1 MSSLTSYFE
10 TSFNNQQ
17 EQWEKSLLA
26 ELKLTEVGSKT
37 IKKLISGQN
46 WPTLSLKA
54 KNEIRLTTEEAWKKA
69 SITYVQLEPSE
80 IAFVIKEDLKSG
92 VRNFFFHQEA
102 LSSQKWQEIE
112 KTLCDFTRPEELE
125 VFILGV
131 GDYRSSK
138 IKVVSHFISGKDV
151 HDQGGHSIQ
160 ELATLSHNLVKKLE
174 TLNEIVYLGV
184 YVDSHFFHNIAKIRA
199 AKLLAKKILLEAQKD
214 VTIKVVALTS
224 YQGWTLYER
233 FSNILRNE
241 TAVASAY
248 IGGADHVQSAGY
260 NAIFELETDNH
271 PEKEHVERSRRLA
284 RNTTHILA
292 LESMLGVVEDA
303 AYGSF
308 HIENLTEAL
317 CEESWKLMQSLLT
330 GANLEREV
338 TKVREKRLEMVKT
351 RKVIMS
357 GMNDYPDVKE
367 HLNLQFKIST
377 VFRVARIFE
386 ELRLRMEKNPERPK
400 VYVALYGEYSAL
412 NARLNFVKNY
422 FELLGLEVHEPG
434 QTMMD
439 LNILKKDLATRRE
452 EIIVLCSLDEHYPT
466 LQEIASQVNTPYRFI
481 AGKYEMNSF
490 QNLFAGQNVYE
501 VLENL
506 VIAFEGRKS

>member
-10 TSFNNQQ
+10 TTFNNQQ

-26 ELKLTEVGSKT
+26 ELKLTEVGSKAV
-37 IKKLISGQN
+37 KKLISGQN
-46 WPTLSLKA
+46 WPTVSFKA
-54 KNEIRLTTEEAWKKA
+54 RTEVRLTTEEAWKKA
-69 SITYVQLEPSE
+69 SITYVHLDPSE
-80 IAFVIKEDLKSG
+80 IAHEIAEDLKSG
-92 VRNFFFHQEA
+92 VRNFFFHEEA
-102 LSSQKWQEIE
+102 LSSQKWLEIE
-112 KTLCDFTRPEELE
+112 KALCSFTSPEELE
-125 VFILGV
+125 VFNLGT

-138 IKVVSHFISGKDV
+138 IKVISHFISGKEV

-160 ELATLSHNLVKKLE
+160 ELATLARNLVHNLE
-174 TLNEIVYLGV
+174 APGEIIYLGV

-199 AKLLAKKILLEAQKD
+199 AKLLANKILLEAKK
-214 VTIKVVALTS
+214 VATIKVVALTS

-233 FSNILRNE
+233 YSNMLRNE
-241 TAVASAY
+241 TAVASSY

-260 NAIFELETDNH
+260 NAIFELETDNL
-271 PEKEHVERSRRLA
+271 PDKEHVERSRRMA

-308 HIENLTEAL
+308 HLENLTEAL
-317 CEESWKLMQSLLT
+317 CEESWKLMQSLLN
-330 GANLEREV
+330 GANLQEEIAQ
-338 TKVREKRLEMVKT
+338 VREKRLEMVKT
-351 RKVIMS
+351 RKIIMS

-367 HLNLQFKIST
+367 HLKLHFKKPT

-386 ELRLRMEKNPERPK
+386 ELRLRMENIPNRPT

-434 QTMMD
+434 HTEMD
-439 LNILKKDLATRRE
+439 LDKLKKDLSIRKE
-452 EIIVLCSLDEHYPT
+452 EIIVLCSLDEHYPN
-466 LQEIASQVNTPYRFI
+466 LQEVASRVNTSQKFL
-481 AGKYEMNSF
+481 AGKYEMPSY

-506 VIAFEGRKS
+506 VQAFEGRKL

>member
-10 TSFNNQQ
+10 TTFNNQQ

-37 IKKLISGQN
+37 VKKLISGQN
-46 WPTLSLKA
+46 WPTVSFKA
-54 KNEIRLTTEEAWKKA
+54 KSEVRLSTEEPWKKA
-69 SITYVQLEPSE
+69 SITYTHLDPSE
-80 IAFVIKEDLKSG
+80 IAYEIKEDLKSG

-102 LSSQKWQEIE
+102 LNSQKWQEIE
-112 KTLCDFTRPEELE
+112 KTLCDFTKPEELE
-125 VFILGV
+125 VFILGA
-131 GDYRSSK
+131 GDYRSSI
-138 IKVVSHFISGKDV
+138 IKVISHFISGKEV

-160 ELATLSHNLVKKLE
+160 ELATLAQNLVQKLE
-174 TLNEIVYLGV
+174 SLDEIIYLGV

-199 AKLLAKKILLEAQKD
+199 AKLLAKKILLEAKKEA
-214 VTIKVVALTS
+214 TIKVVALTS

-233 FSNILRNE
+233 YSNILRNE

-248 IGGADHVQSAGY
+248 IGGADHIQSAGY
-260 NAIFELETDNH
+260 NTIFELETDNH
-271 PEKEHVERSRRLA
+271 PEQEHVERSRRMA

-308 HIENLTEAL
+308 HLENLTEAL
-317 CEESWKLMQSLLT
+317 CEESWKLMQSLLA
-330 GANLEREV
+330 GANLENEI
-338 TKVREKRLEMVKT
+338 TQVREKRLEMVKT
-351 RKVIMS
+351 RKTIMS

-367 HLNLQFKIST
+367 HLKLQFKKPT

-386 ELRLRMEKNPERPK
+386 ELRLRMENIPNRPK

-434 QTMMD
+434 HTEMD
-439 LNILKKDLATRRE
+439 LNKLKKDLTIRKE
-452 EIIVLCSLDEHYPT
+452 EIIVLCSLDEHYPV
-466 LQEIASQVNTPYRFI
+466 LQEIASLVNTPHKFI
-481 AGKYEMNSF
+481 AGKYEMTSY

-501 VLENL
+501 ILENL
-506 VIAFEGRKS
+506 VEAFEGKKS